1 MNIST
6 YEARI
11 AALEA
16 QLGPG
21 PGPVTGGGILSV
33 VLTPDITLVGNVS
46 FNDGLT
52 GKMPIEYGE
61 SKTEEGV
68 CDIEPNTPFNIELTP
83 DSNGYPFYEDPSS
96 GDYVIGDKG
105 QSMNFQ
111 INSLAG
117 PGTNAFV
124 SYMGV
129 SNMADPESE
138 NAINATLEIK
148 LTKSN

>member
-33 VLTPDITLVGNVS
+33 VLTPDITLAGNVS
-46 FNDGLT
+46 LNDGLT
-52 GKMPIEYGE
+52 GVMPIEYGE
-61 SKTEEGV
+61 SKTKEGI

-96 GDYVIGDKG
+96 GDYVVGDKG
-105 QSMNFQ
+105 QSMKFQ
-111 INSLAG
+111 INSTAALGTDAFLA
-117 PGTNAFV
+117 
-124 SYMGV
+124 YMGV
-129 SNMADPESE
+129 SNMVDPESE
-138 NAINATLEIK
+138 DANNATLQIYLK
-148 LTKSN
+148 KAN